1 MDEEVRRRQVELER
15 DGVRRLLGV
24 VDPLELA
31 LHPLPREAEPLD
43 QRRLDEGREVVE
55 DEVGVEV
62 DAGLDETFVA
72 DVMETRKDN
81 SARIYCLSMGE
92 KSSATAMQE
101 IATKTGGVFRLVP
114 REELQSVT
122 R

>member
-1 MDEEVRRRQVELER
+1 MYPKAPAYATREEIRKCEDFVDDVSCFRVTNVRTALER
-15 DGVRRLLGV
+15 ALANKPDAIILATGKV
-24 VDPLELA
+24 V
-31 LHPLPREAEPLD
+31 
-43 QRRLDEGREVVE
+43 
-55 DEVGVEV
+55 
-62 DAGLDETFVA
+62 DETFVA

-92 KSSATAMQE
+92 KASATAMQE
-101 IATKTGGVFRLVP
+101 IATKTGGVFRLIP